1 MHIYMATDTTGT
13 LFNYRGQAGPNDDP
27 VSFKFR
33 MEKQGL
39 AVIIRS
45 DNAPGTGKN
54 IPRNL
59 VEAN

>member
-1 MHIYMATDTTGT
+1 MHIYMATDTSGQ
-13 LFNYRGQAGPNDDP
+13 LFNYRGETGPNDEP
-27 VSFKFR
+27 ERFQAL
-33 MEKQGL
+33 MEKQGFT
-39 AVIIRS
+39 VILRA